1 MIRIRL
7 EKTFE
12 IDNSKF
18 EKWCYINRVSN
29 NEARSYIKDNM
40 LDICDDYLKGQSLKK
55 NDSQSVG
62 NLEIPI
68 RQYYKNG
75 EKVYDFDDM
84 LEEFNYQ
91 INKLKKKQPNG

>member
-55 NDSQSVG
+55 K
-62 NLEIPI
+62 
-68 RQYYKNG
+68 R
-75 EKVYDFDDM
+75 
-84 LEEFNYQ
+84 
-91 INKLKKKQPNG
+91 